1 MAKNTISG
9 VDNDVEDGLES
20 SYTDDGNGKRYS
32 CLEKYFAGFLKKR
45 QKYTYH
51 MTKLLG
57 S

>member
-20 SYTDDGNGKRYS
+20 SYTDDGNGKTYS
-32 CLEKYFAGFLKKR
+32 CLEKYFASFLKKR